1 MSCQSAPR
9 DRNPWLH
16 YGCER
21 RVARRGWQRRL
32 YLAKISASQ
41 REGGIA
47 ISAKEKKIRLLF
59 FYMWILKIERM
70 FSGFACVFC
79 SARCLQQIMH
89 ACLCPSGTQLIIYL
103 EALMLVRTAQ

>member
-9 DRNPWLH
+9 DCNPRLH

-21 RVARRGWQRRL
+21 RVARCGWQRRL
-32 YLAKISASQ
+32 YLAEFSASQ

-47 ISAKEKKIRLLF
+47 ISAKEKQNPAAG

-70 FSGFACVFC
+70 FSG
-79 SARCLQQIMH
+79 
-89 ACLCPSGTQLIIYL
+89 
-103 EALMLVRTAQ
+103 MLVSSAPQGVFNR